1 MTEKKNEYKKK
12 YKDQKKKCAELEEK
26 LKKQSEDFESF
37 KEKAKTNY
45 SSNDDKKIQKFM
57 DKIEKLEDKNSQL

>member
-45 SSNDDKKIQKFM
+45 SSNDDKKI
-57 DKIEKLEDKNSQL
+57 